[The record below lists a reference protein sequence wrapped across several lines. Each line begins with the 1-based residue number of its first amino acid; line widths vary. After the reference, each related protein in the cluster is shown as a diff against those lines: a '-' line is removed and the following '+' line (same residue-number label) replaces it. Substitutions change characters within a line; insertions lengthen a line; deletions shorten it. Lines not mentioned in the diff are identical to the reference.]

1 MRATYGTVA
10 TKLRNAME
18 CIEGYELMAREGQ
31 EIPVA
36 DLVLAIG
43 EVTLALDGLS
53 DLLYAEVRAR
63 ETSASELPGG
73 AR

>member
-10 TKLRNAME
+10 TKLRNAVE
-18 CIEGYELMAREGQ
+18 CIEGYELMVREGQ

-36 DLVLAIG
+36 ELVLVFG

-53 DLLYAEVRAR
+53 DLLYAAVRESQCKEGRA
-63 ETSASELPGG
+63 
-73 AR
+73 